1 MSVNRGMDEDI
12 YGDINNGIYAME
24 YYSALKRN
32 EIVPFAEMWMNL
44 EAVIQS
50 EITQKNKYHRLTLT
64 CGTRKNGTNLFAK
77 QK

>member
-12 YGDINNGIYAME
+12 CGDINNGIYAMV

-32 EIVPFAEMWMNL
+32 EIVPFAELWMHL

-50 EITQKNKYHRLTLT
+50 EVTQKNKYHRLILT
-64 CGTRKNGTNLFAK
+64 CGI
-77 QK
+77 